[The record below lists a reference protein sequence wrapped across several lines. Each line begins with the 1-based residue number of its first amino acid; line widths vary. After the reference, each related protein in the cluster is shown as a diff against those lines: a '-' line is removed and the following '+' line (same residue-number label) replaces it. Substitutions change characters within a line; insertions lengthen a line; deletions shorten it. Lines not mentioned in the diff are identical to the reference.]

1 MCLYKAIWYYECQH
15 VRFQLHTL
23 CNELLDQ
30 LYRINEIMS
39 QESQASQDEAEKPV
53 SCLPRL
59 VAPDGLLVMKDKGFQ
74 DGGATNIIQWVT
86 DLVDPCP
93 SCALNLK
100 LHLKKEM

>member
-15 VRFQLHTL
+15 IRFQLHTL
-23 CNELLDQ
+23 CNDLLDQ
-30 LYRINEIMS
+30 LSRINETI
-39 QESQASQDEAEKPV
+39 SQDETENPV

-59 VAPDGLLVMKDKGFQ
+59 LAPDRTLVMEDKGFQ

-93 SCALNLK
+93 SCALK
-100 LHLKKEM
+100 IKKEM